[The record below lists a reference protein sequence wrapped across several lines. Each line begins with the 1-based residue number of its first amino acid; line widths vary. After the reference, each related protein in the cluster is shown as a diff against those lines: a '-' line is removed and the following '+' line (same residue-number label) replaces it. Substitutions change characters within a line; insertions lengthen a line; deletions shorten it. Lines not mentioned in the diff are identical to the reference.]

1 LTVTVKDDAGNP
13 VPLGS
18 AGLTMRTVATEI
30 GFNFTATEANLNVAG
45 EILDPAGNAAGL
57 LATISCRRVN
67 GLNTR
72 TPDYHG
78 NGVYRVNLRI
88 YPQNVTNCAG
98 TPSSSIALQYTIDA
112 RTSLAAASGPVL
124 TRKPNDFAFIE
135 YRIPIDLNP
144 GASALSGHN
153 VFFALNGQ
161 VAGPGQGL
169 TTPGEQAFVDEA
181 SRSVPVRFRQ
191 PGSYTFVARV
201 KGPAGD
207 FFSPWSSPITVKALA
222 PFDFD
227 RTSFPDQRGPS
238 YSLRHTIREKAATG
252 PVTIAIARG
261 RRGGKYRRLSG
272 KAPRIRNG
280 RITKRFRLRRT
291 GTYRLRYTYKGND
304 LVAPGRIVQQIQIRR
319 RFFG

>member
-13 VPLGS
+13 VPLGG
-18 AGLTMRTVATEI
+18 AGLTMRNVATEV
-30 GFNFTATEANLNVAG
+30 GFSFTAAETNLNVAG
-45 EILDPAGNAAGL
+45 EILDPAGNGTGPL
-57 LATISCRRVN
+57 GTISCRRVN
-67 GLNTR
+67 SLIPR
-72 TPDYHG
+72 TPEYHG
-78 NGVYRVNLRI
+78 NGVYKVNLRI
-88 YPQNVTNCAG
+88 YPQTATTCAG
-98 TPSSSIALQYTIDA
+98 TPASSLALQYTIDA
-112 RTSLAAASGPVL
+112 RTALAAASGPVL

-153 VFFALNGQ
+153 VFYALNGQ
-161 VAGPGQGL
+161 LNPDGSLA
-169 TTPGEQAFVDEA
+169 TPGEQAFVDEA

-191 PGSYTFVARV
+191 PGTYTFVARV
-201 KGPAGD
+201 KGPVGD
-207 FFSPWSSPITVKALA
+207 FFSPWSPPISVKALA

-261 RRGGKYRRLSG
+261 RRGGRYRRLSG